1 MEAWDSAEEEEEQ
14 EEELDFFDA
23 LEFLPELSDSPPPPF
38 VEPVSTL
45 RRRTVAPVRNDLGLD
60 SPSGRRRKTLLPLEG
75 QGLDSESS
83 TDSSI
88 TSEKVANGGG
98 DGREEVPPQS
108 EATTPARPSDSEEN
122 GARLQPRRGF
132 LESSVD
138 VVIKSVFFQFSLLIG
153 FAKLSFCVLFC
164 PFYFFLDPFGIL
176 RRASDAATRRIFRLF
191 EDFLDKI
198 HPFWNG
204 RLIGRQEAVKLLA
217 RLAWGCFW
225 SLYVCFI
232 LSALL
237 AASALATFL
246 VMHRVVEAPVS
257 MTEELSFDY
266 AKPIPEAL
274 VPVTS
279 SYGCFG
285 YGETIDVVGHEFRRL
300 VSPKKKLQLTISLEL
315 PESDYNRKLGVF
327 QVRAELLTSDG
338 KVASS
343 SRHPCLLRFKSSQIH
358 FIQTFLKSLFLLA
371 GYSDESQVLKL
382 QMKGLTEGTKP
393 TTCIRVSLEQR
404 AEYRDGAGIPEIYSA
419 SMKLEP
425 ELPLFKR
432 ILWNWKITVFV
443 WTTMVMFILFLLAV
457 LVCCRSILTPGARR
471 GGGGGPGG

>member
-1 MEAWDSAEEEEEQ
+1 MEAWDSHDEEEERE

-23 LEFLPELSDSPPPPF
+23 LEFLPEQDEVFLSDSPPH
-38 VEPVSTL
+38 
-45 RRRTVAPVRNDLGLD
+45 LGLD
-60 SPSGRRRKTLLPLEG
+60 SPSGKRWKTLLPLEG
-75 QGLDSESS
+75 QGSDSESS
-83 TDSSI
+83 TSSSI

-98 DGREEVPPQS
+98 DGREEVPAQS
-108 EATTPARPSDSEEN
+108 GATAPARPADSEEN
-122 GARLQPRRGF
+122 GARSQPRRGF

-164 PFYFFLDPFGIL
+164 PFYFFLDPFGLL
-176 RRASDAATRRIFRLF
+176 RRASDAARRRIFRLF
-191 EDFLDKI
+191 KDFLYKI
-198 HPFWNG
+198 HPFWVG
-204 RLIGRQEAVKLLA
+204 RLIEPQEAVKLLV

-232 LSALL
+232 LFALL
-237 AASALATFL
+237 AASSLATFL
-246 VMHRVVEAPVS
+246 AMRRVVEAPVS

-274 VPVTS
+274 VPVTTS
-279 SYGCFG
+279 DGCFG
-285 YGETIDVVGHEFRRL
+285 SGETIDVVGHEFRRL
-300 VSPKKKLQLTISLEL
+300 VSPNKKLQLTISLKL

-327 QVRAELLTSDG
+327 QVRVELLTSDG
-338 KVASS
+338 KVTSS

-358 FIQTFLKSLFLLA
+358 FLQTFLKSLFLLA

-382 QMKGLTEGTKP
+382 PMKGLTEGTKP

-419 SMKLEP
+419 SMKLES
-425 ELPLFKR
+425 ELPLVKR

-443 WTTMVMFILFLLAV
+443 WTTMVVFILLLLAV

-471 GGGGGPGG
+471 GGGGPGG

>member
-1 MEAWDSAEEEEEQ
+1 MEAWDSHDEEEERE

-23 LEFLPELSDSPPPPF
+23 LEFLPEQDEVFLSDSPPH
-38 VEPVSTL
+38 
-45 RRRTVAPVRNDLGLD
+45 LGLD
-60 SPSGRRRKTLLPLEG
+60 SPSGNRWKTLLPLEG
-75 QGLDSESS
+75 QGSDSESS
-83 TDSSI
+83 TSSSI

-98 DGREEVPPQS
+98 DGREEVPAQS
-108 EATTPARPSDSEEN
+108 GATAPARPADSEEN
-122 GARLQPRRGF
+122 GARSQPRRGF

-164 PFYFFLDPFGIL
+164 PFYFFLDPFGLL
-176 RRASDAATRRIFRLF
+176 RRASDAARRRIFRLF
-191 EDFLDKI
+191 KDFLYKV
-198 HPFWNG
+198 HPFWVG
-204 RLIGRQEAVKLLA
+204 RLIEPQEAVKLLV

-232 LSALL
+232 LFALL
-237 AASALATFL
+237 AASSLATFL
-246 VMHRVVEAPVS
+246 AMRRVVEAPVS

-274 VPVTS
+274 VPVTTS
-279 SYGCFG
+279 DGCFG
-285 YGETIDVVGHEFRRL
+285 SGETIDVVGHEFRRL
-300 VSPKKKLQLTISLEL
+300 VSPNKKLQLTISLKL

-327 QVRAELLTSDG
+327 QVRVELLTSDG
-338 KVASS
+338 KVTSS

-358 FIQTFLKSLFLLA
+358 FLQTFLKSLLLLA

-382 QMKGLTEGTKP
+382 PMKGLTEGTKP

-419 SMKLEP
+419 SMKLES
-425 ELPLFKR
+425 ELPLVKR

-443 WTTMVMFILFLLAV
+443 WTTMVVFILLLLAV

-471 GGGGGPGG
+471 GGGGGGPGG